1 MRFSRLRLIGFKS
14 FVDPADLTIADG
26 LTGVVG
32 PNGCGKSNLLEAIRW
47 VMGENRPSSMRG
59 EGMDDVIF
67 AGSVTRPARNF
78 AEVTLSIET
87 DNPVTSFEFD
97 IEDDDTLEVTR
108 RITRDVGSAYKTNG
122 KDVRARDIQMLFA
135 DASTGA
141 HSPSLVRQGQIAE
154 IINAKPKA
162 RRHIL
167 EEAAGISGLYQ
178 RRHEAELKLRGAET
192 NLERVADVIAQLQ
205 AQLQQLERQ
214 AKQAARYRKIS
225 ESLRSAE
232 GRLLYRRWREA
243 EDALNICEQE
253 LVQVTLNAGR
263 AEVEAQQKAKH
274 RNSLEAALP
283 PLREAEAVAA
293 AKVQRLLVQRDG
305 IKDAKERSTRAI
317 EALSARRDQLSHD
330 IQREHDLERDAKKTT
345 QRLEEESQALL
356 RAEEGHEKR
365 LSIAAKEAHEAAIA
379 LQHKETE
386 LSQVTEDTAR
396 LAARHQSAQRLIQD
410 HRVISEQSAKEE
422 ERANE
427 AVVTAATME
436 KAAEAEHKDALS
448 ANDAARKASAAA
460 EAACA
465 ETDQACTELYAREA
479 EARAQRSQAE
489 GECGA
494 IQAEVVALE
503 KLLQREASEEEQVID
518 LIEVAHGFEKAVG
531 AALADEIRSP
541 VVDADGPSGWSELP
555 ELTEVQ
561 ELPSGVTPLAN
572 HVTVPPALSRRM
584 SQTGV
589 IDSDLGSTVQAQLQR
604 GQRIVSVEG
613 DLWRWDG
620 YRAWAEDT
628 SNESSLRLEQINRLE
643 VSRQELETISEQV
656 EATRL
661 AHDNLN
667 QRLQEL
673 VAEDDNARKIRRE
686 TDQLSIEAARR
697 LSQAEA
703 NHNLAR
709 ARHEAATL
717 AAKRHHDA
725 TVAVKTQLEEAERAA
740 AELDDLVAARSKA
753 EEFQREVESAR
764 LNMIRKRSNHDELQR
779 EGKTRR
785 KRQQDVIAEIGD
797 WKKRRDTAEQRA
809 HELSQRLI
817 KTEADLASAKATP
830 DELVEQQQK
839 LSVLIQQ
846 AEAEKAEATDQL
858 SSAESERQTA
868 MQEERVAERRASEV
882 RESRAAIQ
890 ARRQAAA
897 EMVAA
902 ATDRISENL
911 QMTPNQLRDRFTD
924 EDVALKAANELEI
937 EINSL
942 KRQRDALGAV
952 NLRAEEDALAVQEE
966 FDSLSGEKSD
976 LEEAI
981 KKLRAG
987 ISSLNQ
993 EGQERLLTAFE
1004 QVSTN
1009 FSDLFKHLFGGG
1021 EARLEM
1027 VESDDPLAA
1036 GLEVYCQPPGKKLTT
1051 LSLLSGGEQTLT
1063 ALAMIFAVFLA
1074 NPSPICV
1081 LDEVDAP
1088 LDDANIARFCDLLDQ
1103 MCGQTKTRFMI
1114 ITHHAITMSRM
1125 HRLFGVTM
1133 AEQGVSQIVSVDL
1146 ERAERLIA

>member
-59 EGMDDVIF
+59 DGMEDVIF
-67 AGSVTRPARNF
+67 AGSVTRAARNY
-78 AEVTLSIET
+78 AEVTLSVET
-87 DNPVTSFEFD
+87 ENPVAAFEFD
-97 IEDDDTLEVTR
+97 FEDDDTLEVTR
-108 RITRDVGSAYKTNG
+108 RITRDAGSAYKTNG

-192 NLERVADVIAQLQ
+192 NLDRVADVITQLQ
-205 AQLQQLERQ
+205 ARLQQLEKQ
-214 AKQAARYRKIS
+214 AKQAARYRIIS
-225 ESLRSAE
+225 ERLRTAE

-243 EDALNICEQE
+243 ADALNICEQE
-253 LVQVTLNAGR
+253 LGQVTQNAGR
-263 AEVEAQQKAKH
+263 AEVEAQQKAK
-274 RNSLEAALP
+274 RRSSLEAAIP

-305 IKDAKERSTRAI
+305 IKDAKERSTRTI
-317 EALSARRDQLSHD
+317 ETLASRRDQLARD
-330 IQREHDLERDAKKTT
+330 IQREHELKRDAERTT
-345 QRLEEESQALL
+345 QRLEAEAQALI
-356 RAEEGHEKR
+356 RTEEGHENR
-365 LSIAAKEAHEAAIA
+365 LAIAAEAAHEAAIE
-379 LQHKETE
+379 LQNKETE
-386 LSQVTEDTAR
+386 LSQVTEDAAR

-410 HRVISEQSAKEE
+410 NRVIAEKSAQEE
-422 ERANE
+422 EKASE
-427 AVVTAATME
+427 AMETTATME
-436 KAAEAEHKDALS
+436 KAAEAEHRDALA
-448 ANDAARKASAAA
+448 ANDAAQKASADA
-460 EAACA
+460 EATWAA
-465 ETDQACTELYAREA
+465 TDQACTELYAREA

-494 IQAEVVALE
+494 IQAEVLALE
-503 KLLQREASEEEQVID
+503 KLLQRETAEEDQVID
-518 LIEVAHGFEKAVG
+518 IMEVAPGFEKAVG
-531 AALADEIRSP
+531 AALADEIRLP
-541 VVDADGPSGWSELP
+541 VVDADGPSGWFELP
-555 ELTEVQ
+555 ELVEVQ
-561 ELPSGVTPLAN
+561 ALPSGVTPLGN
-572 HVTVPPALSRRM
+572 YVTVPPALSRRI
-584 SQTGV
+584 SQIGV
-589 IDSDLGSTVQAQLQR
+589 IDSDIGSTVQEQLLR
-604 GQRIVSVEG
+604 GQRIVSVDG

-628 SNESSLRLEQINRLE
+628 SNESSLRFEQVNRLE
-643 VSRQELETISEQV
+643 VSRQALETVNERV

-673 VAEDDNARKIRRE
+673 VTEDDNARKIRRE
-686 TDQLSIEAARR
+686 TSQHAIAATRR

-709 ARHEAATL
+709 ARREAATL
-717 AAKRHHDA
+717 AARRHHDA
-725 TVAVKTQLEEAERAA
+725 TVVAKTQLAEAERTV
-740 AELDDLVAARSKA
+740 AELDDLAAARSKA
-753 EEFQREVESAR
+753 EEFQREVEAAR
-764 LNMIRKRSNHDELQR
+764 LSMIRKRSNHDGLQR

-785 KRQQDVIAEIGD
+785 QRQQDIAAEIGE
-797 WKKRRDTAEQRA
+797 WRKRRDTAEQRA
-809 HELSQRLI
+809 DELSQRLS
-817 KTEADLASAKATP
+817 KTEVDLVNAKATP

-839 LSVLIQQ
+839 LLVLIQQ
-846 AEAEKAEATDQL
+846 AEVAKAEATDQL
-858 SSAESERQTA
+858 SAAESERQAA
-868 MQEERVAERRASEV
+868 MQAERDAERRASEI
-882 RESRAAIQ
+882 RESRAALQ
-890 ARRQAAA
+890 ARKQAVQEA
-897 EMVAA
+897 VTA
-902 ATDRISENL
+902 ATDRISETL
-911 QMTPNQLRDRFTD
+911 QMTPIKLRDQFADD
-924 EDVALKAANELEI
+924 EGRSKAAQELEI

-942 KRQRDALGAV
+942 KRQRDALGSV
-952 NLRAEEDALAVQEE
+952 NLRAEEDALEVQED
-966 FDSLSGEKSD
+966 FDTLSGEKSD

-981 KKLRAG
+981 KRLRTG
-987 ISSLNQ
+987 ISSLNR

-1088 LDDANIARFCDLLDQ
+1088 LDDANITRFCDLLDQ
-1103 MCGQTKTRFMI
+1103 MCGQTRTRFLI

-1146 ERAERLIA
+1146 ERAEQLIA